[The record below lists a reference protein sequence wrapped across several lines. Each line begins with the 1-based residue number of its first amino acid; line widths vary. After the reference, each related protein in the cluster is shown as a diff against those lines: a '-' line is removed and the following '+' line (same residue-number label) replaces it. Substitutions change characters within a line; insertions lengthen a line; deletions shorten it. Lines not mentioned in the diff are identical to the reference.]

1 MTQHAQGVTSEPF
14 SIRSSEALFTGLN
27 GWAAVS
33 SECQRELMDFI
44 QMRLEK
50 NRAAAQNAMTI
61 RNPFDAVGT
70 QMQWVADMLND
81 YSQEFRK
88 MAAIY
93 TKLGPGRVGTTQA
106 ERKP

>member
-14 SIRSSEALFTGLN
+14 SIRSSEALFTGFN
-27 GWAAVS
+27 NWAAVS

-50 NRAAAQNAMTI
+50 DRAAAQNAMTS
-61 RNPFDAVGT
+61 RNPFDTIGT